1 MASTGMAG
9 AASTYPLNLE
19 VSSPAQIARWRPLV
33 NWLLV
38 IPAEV
43 WLFILLIG
51 LEVLSFLSW
60 FVILFTG
67 QLPEGWGG
75 FMVKVLR
82 YSWRVNAYLY
92 GWTEQY
98 PGFDAPSG
106 YADPG
111 DYPAVLSAVPDAT
124 RNRLTV
130 LLRLIWVIPAY
141 FVVYF
146 VGIAAWVVLLAAWF
160 VVLFTGKWPEGMRT
174 FCIGYFR
181 WSTRVMAYFFL
192 LTDVYPPFR
201 LEA

>member
-1 MASTGMAG
+1 MP
-9 AASTYPLNLE
+9 STYPLNLE
-19 VSSPAQIARWRPLV
+19 VNSPAQIARWRPLL

-38 IPAEV
+38 LPPV
-43 WLFILLIG
+43 VLLFVLTIG
-51 LEVLSFLSW
+51 LEILSFVSW

-67 QLPEGWGG
+67 RLPETWGDY
-75 FMVKVLR
+75 MVKVLR
-82 YSWRVNAYLY
+82 YQWRINAYLY

-111 DYPAVLSAVPDAT
+111 NYPAVLHSVPDTT

-130 LLRLIWVIPAY
+130 LLRAIWVIPAY
-141 FVVYF
+141 VVVYF
-146 VGIAAWVVLLAAWF
+146 VGIAAGVVLLLAWF
-160 VVLFTGKWPEGMRT
+160 IVLFTGSWPEGMRQ

-181 WSTRVMAYFFL
+181 WNTRVQAYLFL